1 MTLWII
7 TLLTG
12 CAPDLDE
19 AREEASQAYCDRA
32 EECGWVDDE
41 EGREDC
47 LDGAEEVMESLW
59 PSDECEE
66 QIDREEWLECIDG
79 MAEIDCDSW
88 DLGVGDVF
96 KFCEPDDVCQG

>member
-19 AREEASQAYCDRA
+19 AREEAGQAYCDRA
-32 EECGWVDDE
+32 EECEWLYDE
-41 EGREDC
+41 EEFEDC
-47 LDGAEEVMESLW
+47 LDTAEEMMESLW
-59 PSDECEE
+59 PNDECID
-66 QIDREEWLECIDG
+66 QIDREEWQECLEGI
-79 MAEIDCDSW
+79 AAIDCD
-88 DLGVGDVF
+88 DGLKGVGDVF